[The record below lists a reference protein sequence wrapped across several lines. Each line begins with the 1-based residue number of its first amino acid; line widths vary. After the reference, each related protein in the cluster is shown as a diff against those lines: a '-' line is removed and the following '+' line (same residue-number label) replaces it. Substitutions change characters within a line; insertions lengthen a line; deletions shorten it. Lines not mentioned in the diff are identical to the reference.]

1 MLFRYSA
8 SDVTDRE
15 NLKASAR
22 LIKDGV
28 GYINLRVANSGI
40 ADPSRR
46 LQPGATIER
55 VQDAHLLFGYVLS
68 VTDLRH

>member
-28 GYINLRVANSGI
+28 GYINLRVANSI
-40 ADPSRR
+40 DPSRR

-55 VQDAHLLFGYVLS
+55 VQDAPLLFGYVLS
-68 VTDLRH
+68 VINLRH